1 VRLDDHLA
9 RRGDQAA
16 VTMADGRARL
26 TTRELVDR
34 SRRVARLLRDLG
46 LRPGDVVATLLENRP
61 ELFEVALATQ
71 RSGLYV
77 SALNPRLTEHEVGL
91 VLADSE
97 ARVLV
102 VSAAT
107 RSHVHGARI
116 PAACRVLDVD
126 APELGGPDSRGDR
139 RAPASGDSGERGE
152 SRPKS
157 EKSSGESSGESPGES
172 YPERRDSVSGEPLA
186 EELEGADLL
195 YSSGTTGRPKAVRP
209 RLNGEPY
216 GTAWPL
222 EEVLRSL
229 YRLGAGDRYLSP
241 APLSHAAPLRF
252 SLAALRLGA
261 EVIVMDHFTPED
273 FLRAV
278 EHFSVTHT
286 QVVPTMLVRLMK
298 LDPHVRARYD
308 ISSLRCLIHG
318 AGPCPPEVKR
328 AVIDW
333 LGPIVEEYYAGT
345 EANGFVAIDS
355 PTWLAHPGSVGR
367 PLRGSVHVTDSA
379 GRELRPG
386 EVGTVWFEGGG
397 DFDYHRDPARTAAA
411 HNDRGWSTLG
421 DLGYID
427 EEGFL
432 YLTDRAGFTV
442 VSGGVNIYPQE
453 VEEVLVL
460 HPAVADVAV
469 FGLPDPDLGER
480 VVAVVEPAD
489 RGRADEALAT
499 ELVAF
504 ARQRLAPYKLPRAVF
519 FTDRLPR
526 SSAGKLSKQQLRQHY
541 LGVAGMNAR
550 AGGVAR

>member
-1 VRLDDHLA
+1 MRVDDHLA
-9 RRGDQAA
+9 LRGDRPA
-16 VTMADGRARL
+16 VTMADGTARL
-26 TTRELVDR
+26 TTRELVGR
-34 SRRVARLLRDLG
+34 SRGVARLLRDLG

-61 ELFEVALATQ
+61 ELFEVAVATQ
-71 RSGLYV
+71 RSGLYL
-77 SALNPRLTEHEVGL
+77 SALNPRLTGHEVRL
-91 VLADSE
+91 ILTDSE

-102 VSAAT
+102 VSATT
-107 RSHVHGARI
+107 RLHALGDAVPRG
-116 PAACRVLDVD
+116 CLVLDVD
-126 APELGGPDSRGDR
+126 APGPLGQGARADLRVPTSADNDNKEPEGDK
-139 RAPASGDSGERGE
+139 PSSGR
-152 SRPKS
+152 
-157 EKSSGESSGESPGES
+157 SSGES
-172 YPERRDSVSGEPLA
+172 YPALRDSESDEPLA
-186 EELEGADLL
+186 EEIEGADLL

-209 RLNGEPY
+209 RLNGAPY

-273 FLRAV
+273 FLRAIA
-278 EHFSVTHT
+278 HFGVTHT
-286 QVVPTMLVRLMK
+286 QVVPTMLVRLVK
-298 LDPHVRARYD
+298 LDPGVRAHYD
-308 ISSLRCLIHG
+308 LSSLRCLIHG

-367 PLRGSVHVTDSA
+367 PLLGSVHVTDAA

-386 EVGTVWFEGGG
+386 EVGTIWFEGGG
-397 DFDYHRDPARTAAA
+397 DFAYHRDPARTAAS

-421 DLGYID
+421 DLGYVD

-432 YLTDRAGFTV
+432 YLTDRADFTV

-489 RGRADEALAT
+489 RARADEALAT

-504 ARQRLAPYKLPRAVF
+504 ARRRLAPYKLPRTVV

-526 SSAGKLSKQQLRQHY
+526 SAAGKLPKQQLRQHY
-541 LGVAGMNAR
+541 LGIAGANAR
-550 AGGVAR
+550 AGGMAK